1 MCAFG
6 DASVPPSVLW
16 AQLYTGGRHDR
27 NTHRSDVGT
36 LVNTGY
42 YGADSL
48 IDEFLGASTEI
59 FGEGCDPPL
68 CS

>member
-16 AQLYTGGRHDR
+16 AQLYTGGCHDR
-27 NTHRSDVGT
+27 KTHRSDVGT
-36 LVNTGY
+36 VVNTGY

-48 IDEFLGASTEI
+48 IDEFLSASTEI